1 MGQGFLIV
9 EVSRS
14 HSHTVHSAGFLWT
27 NDEQRPLPDKTQHS
41 QEANIHAPSDIQ
53 NRIRSNWVA
62 ANPRLQP
69 RLHQFRQEIVPRRI
83 YVPGNTKW
91 IPRYSVKCSIF
102 VSDFNRICIFWT
114 DFYNKYPASNVLGI
128 RPVEAVL
135 INTDGQTDGHRNV
148 TKLVGTFRHY
158 ANAPKKV
165 SRRIGSYILPNIKEV
180 SLGLNLIIFF

>member
-1 MGQGFLIV
+1 MNRDLYLTK
-9 EVSRS
+9 
-14 HSHTVHSAGFLWT
+14 HSTRRRQISMPPAIF
-27 NDEQRPLPDKTQHS
+27 KTAF
-41 QEANIHAPSDIQ
+41 EAIEWPQTHASD
-53 NRIRSNWVA
+53 
-62 ANPRLQP
+62 P
-69 RLHQFRQEIVPRRI
+69 RLHQFRQEIVSRRI

-135 INTDGQTDGHRNV
+135 INTDGHRNV

-165 SRRIGSYILPNIKEV
+165 SRRIGSYILRNIKEV
-180 SLGLNLIIFF
+180 SLGLSLIIFF